1 MTALVRRYD
10 EKIAPRQQKTGTNR
24 DIDRDIDVIIWSMGL
39 HNIRRYFHQRFWEEE
54 TRASEFAA
62 RIEPLPRLE
71 SVSDHSWHIAFI
83 CNLLGPR
90 HENLDQ
96 TKVLRLAVLH
106 DILEIIVGDQ
116 SPIGR
121 DGTGRSTHAFN
132 QRVAQERS
140 AMEEA
145 AVAYYVGRLPSD
157 AAEEQRSLL
166 DDYQSGRSQEAR
178 FVKCVDKMQTLAFV
192 LIKKSGDMEDKH
204 IRFTLSYSEKG
215 ISYFPALE
223 DHFRNLQVRV
233 LESVA
238 AWRHTSVTELR
249 SQLFGTQLSFW

>member
-10 EKIAPRQQKTGTNR
+10 EKIAPRQQKAGTNC

-54 TRASEFAA
+54 TRASEFAS

-132 QRVAQERS
+132 ERVAQQRS
-140 AMEEA
+140 ATEEA
-145 AVAYYVGRLPSD
+145 AVAFYVDRLPPD
-157 AAEEQRSLL
+157 AVEEQRSLL
-166 DDYQSGRSQEAR
+166 DDYRGAQSQEAR

-204 IRFTLSYSEKG
+204 IRFTLNYSEKG

-223 DHFRNLQVRV
+223 DHFRNLQVRI

-238 AWRHTSVTELR
+238 AWRQTSVAELR
-249 SQLFGTQLSFW
+249 TQLFGTQLSFW

>member
-10 EKIAPRQQKTGTNR
+10 EKSEPRQLKAGVKR
-24 DIDRDIDVIIWSMGL
+24 DIDRDIDVIVWSMGL

-54 TRASEFAA
+54 TRASEFAT
-62 RIEPLPRLE
+62 RVEPLPRLE

-83 CNLLGPR
+83 CNLLAPR

-96 TKVLRLAVLH
+96 AKVLQLAVLH

-132 QRVAQERS
+132 ERIAQQRS
-140 AMEEA
+140 AAEETA
-145 AVAYYVGRLPSD
+145 LASYINRLPAD
-157 AAEEQRSLL
+157 AAEQQRLLL
-166 DDYQSGRSQEAR
+166 DEYRRARSQEAK
-178 FVKCVDKMQTLAFV
+178 FVKCIDKMQTLAFV

-204 IRFTLSYSEKG
+204 IRFTLNYSEKG

-223 DHFRNLQVRV
+223 DHFRNLQARI

-238 AWRHTSVTELR
+238 ELR
-249 SQLFGTQLSFW
+249 QMTVADLRMQLFGTQLSFW

>member
-1 MTALVRRYD
+1 MTALIRRYD
-10 EKIAPRQQKTGTNR
+10 GEMVPRQQKARTNR
-24 DIDRDIDVIIWSMGL
+24 DIDCDIDVIVWSMGL

-62 RIEPLPRLE
+62 RVELLPRLE

-96 TKVLRLAVLH
+96 TKILRLAVLH

-132 QRVAQERS
+132 ERIAQQRS
-140 AMEEA
+140 AAEEA
-145 AVAYYVGRLPSD
+145 ALESYVNRLPPD

-166 DDYQSGRSQEAR
+166 DDYRSAHSQEAR

-223 DHFRNLQVRV
+223 DHFRNLQTRI

-238 AWRHTSVTELR
+238 AWRQTSVTELR
-249 SQLFGTQLSFW
+249 TQLFGTQLSFW